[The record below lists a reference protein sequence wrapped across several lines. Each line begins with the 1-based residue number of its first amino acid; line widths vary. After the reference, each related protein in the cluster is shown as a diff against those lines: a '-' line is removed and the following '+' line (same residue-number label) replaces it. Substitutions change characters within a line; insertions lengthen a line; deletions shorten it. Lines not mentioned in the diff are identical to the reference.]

1 MPYHPEHLVGATGKG
16 QIMAPEA
23 QKPSQWP
30 CLTQLLSEMCSQ
42 RIASK
47 ALSRGIIG
55 KSAPILAEITVR
67 KSQPRI
73 GNAFARLLIE
83 PVAKHF

>member
-1 MPYHPEHLVGATGKG
+1 MKTHKNQWILAMPYHPEHLAGATGRG

-47 ALSRGIIG
+47 ALSRGILCQ
-55 KSAPILAEITVR
+55 SACILADITIR
-67 KSQPRI
+67 KSQ
-73 GNAFARLLIE
+73 
-83 PVAKHF
+83 